1 MSYITSYLRRLRE
14 RIGLLLN
21 GFLSGE
27 TIFEQRVREM
37 MEWLFQRPSVSRR
50 WAVLTGMMVLAT
62 LLLGNMGMESI
73 GAIAPHLPALQAGI
87 SAEKKPASAEA
98 DETITAPERN
108 VPSLHA
114 LADNAFVP
122 PEEIAP
128 ADPSNYGE
136 RYLVDAYGNPI
147 YNDPIVVLHET
158 VGSADSAINT
168 FQTYHPRDADQRSY
182 HALVRRDGTIVY
194 IVPPEYRAFGAG
206 NSVFDGP
213 YGPETVSTNPNFPPS
228 VNNFAYHISLETPSD
243 GRGNQS
249 RHSGYTGAQ
258 YRSIAWLTARTGVP
272 WERIT
277 THQLVDRS
285 GTRRDPRSFDASQFS
300 REWQAFFAG

>member
-14 RIGLLLN
+14 QIGLTLN
-21 GFLSGE
+21 AFSLGE
-27 TIFEQRVREM
+27 KKPGQ
-37 MEWLFQRPSVSRR
+37 PSVTKR
-50 WAVLTGMMVLAT
+50 WLALTGTM
-62 LLLGNMGMESI
+62 LLLTVIFGNMGMGNV
-73 GAIAPHLPALQAGI
+73 GAIAQHFPVLQAGV
-87 SAEKKPASAEA
+87 SPEKKPVSVQPAEVPSSP
-98 DETITAPERN
+98 ETVRF
-108 VPSLHA
+108 PSLHA
-114 LADNAFVP
+114 LADISFVP
-122 PEEIAP
+122 PEEVAP

-136 RYLVDAYGNPI
+136 RFLVDAAGNPI

-168 FQTYHPRDADQRSY
+168 FQTYHPRDDDQRSY
-182 HALVRRDGTIVY
+182 HALVRRNGTVVY

-213 YGPETVSTNPNFPPS
+213 YGPETVRTNPNFPPS

-249 RHSGYTGAQ
+249 GHSGYTRAQ
-258 YRSIAWLTARTGVP
+258 YQSLAWLTARTGVP

-277 THQLVDRS
+277 THRAVDRS
-285 GTRRDPRSFDASQFS
+285 GSRRDPRSFDANQFA
-300 REWQAFFAG
+300 REWQVFMAG